1 MLKHI
6 WSYAAI
12 LFGGIVIACGFNL
25 FLIPHHLLSGG
36 VSGVA
41 MLIGYFSPFN
51 ISVLYF
57 VLNIPIL
64 VAGWIKLGKR
74 FVWLSILSVII
85 VTILLELIP
94 VKPVASDTLLS
105 SVFGGVLVGIGGGLS
120 FRVGGSTG
128 GFDIIGSIVTRKR
141 DFPVGNVLVVM
152 NTLVILAVAYMEK
165 DGNLALASMLS
176 IYITGKVIDLVH
188 ISHNKVTVFIV
199 TGRTEAL
206 LEKLLKRPR
215 GVTKIKTEGAFT
227 HKEKDML
234 MTVTT
239 RYELTELRMIISE
252 TDPEAFVNVV
262 ETVAVMGQFRRS

>member
-1 MLKHI
+1 MLKHT

-25 FLIPHHLLSGG
+25 FLIPHHVLSGG
-36 VSGVA
+36 VSGLA

-51 ISVLYF
+51 ISVMYF
-57 VLNIPIL
+57 ALNIPIL
-64 VAGWIKLGKR
+64 IAGWVKLGKR

-85 VTILLELIP
+85 VTILLEFIP
-94 VKPVASDTLLS
+94 VKAVASDMLLS
-105 SVFGGVLVGIGGGLS
+105 SVFGGVLVGLGGGIS

-128 GFDIIGSIVTRKR
+128 GFDIIGSLVTRYR
-141 DFPVGNVLVVM
+141 DFPVGSVLVGM
-152 NTLVILAVAYMEK
+152 NALVILAVAYLEG
-165 DGNLALASMLS
+165 DWNLALASMLS
-176 IYITGKVIDLVH
+176 IYVTGKIIDLVH
-188 ISHNKVTVFIV
+188 ISHIKVTVFIV
-199 TGRTEAL
+199 TDKTEAL

-239 RYELTELRMIISE
+239 RYELAELKTIITE
-252 TDPEAFVNVV
+252 TDPEAFVNIV

>member
-12 LFGGIVIACGFNL
+12 LFGGFVIACGFNL
-25 FLIPHHLLSGG
+25 FLIPHQVLSGG
-36 VSGVA
+36 VSGLA
-41 MLIGYFSPFN
+41 MLIGYFSPLD
-51 ISVLYF
+51 ISVMYF

-64 VAGWIKLGKR
+64 IAGWIKLGKR
-74 FVWLSILSVII
+74 FIWLSILSVIV
-85 VTILLELIP
+85 VTILLEIIP
-94 VKPVASDTLLS
+94 VKAVASDMLLS
-105 SVFGGVLVGIGGGLS
+105 SVFGGVLVGLGGGLS

-128 GFDIIGSIVTRKR
+128 GFDIIGSLVTRYR
-141 DFPVGNVLVVM
+141 DFPVGTILVGM
-152 NTLVILAVAYMEK
+152 NALVILAVAYLK
-165 DGNLALASMLS
+165 ADWNLALASMLS
-176 IYITGKVIDLVH
+176 IFVTGKIIDLVH
-188 ISHNKVTVFIV
+188 ISHIKVTVFIV
-199 TGRTEAL
+199 TDRTEAL
-206 LEKLLKRPR
+206 LDKLLKRPR

-239 RYELTELRMIISE
+239 RYELAELKTIITE